1 MFTTKAMFAGPK
13 ALYSGA
19 ALYAST
25 TAFAA
30 AWVCYA
36 LPATHNKVGPFNYHR
51 VGKAS
56 RKGIERVFANT
67 LLSAMEAPT
76 QSALITGGA
85 SGMGLAVAQ
94 ALASRG
100 GWKLHLLDL
109 RPPLENVENATFHR
123 LDILDYD
130 SLSSTFQKVFDSDN
144 RLDFVFANAGIV
156 ERFDFY
162 QAHPAG
168 KPPPPPDQT
177 VIDINLK
184 AVINTSWLAQHYFR
198 QSTQSENKNLV
209 MTSSVGGFYR
219 CQVSPSYCASKHGVV
234 GLMRSIAPFYYK
246 DKTINARV
254 NSINPG
260 TVKTNLLDAAAWATF
275 EDDVFVPI
283 EKIAST
289 VLMLIDGHDVDG
301 TGLDGEPLRS
311 ETNGANNGSS
321 EKLWGKAVELSGRKH
336 YYRDQPA
343 YCDDHMAKCMLATE
357 RTTYNEQ

>member
-1 MFTTKAMFAGPK
+1 MFTTAKMFTPSK
-13 ALYSGA
+13 VLYSSA

-25 TAFAA
+25 SAFAA

-51 VGKAS
+51 LGKAS
-56 RKGIERVFANT
+56 RKGIERVVT
-67 LLSAMEAPT
+67 MEASS

-198 QSTQSENKNLV
+198 QSPHSENKNLV

-289 VLMLIDGHDVDG
+289 VLMLIDGHDVGG
-301 TGLDGEPLRS
+301 TGFDGKPLRS
-311 ETNGANNGSS
+311 VTNGANGTS

-357 RTTYNEQ
+357 RTSYNEL